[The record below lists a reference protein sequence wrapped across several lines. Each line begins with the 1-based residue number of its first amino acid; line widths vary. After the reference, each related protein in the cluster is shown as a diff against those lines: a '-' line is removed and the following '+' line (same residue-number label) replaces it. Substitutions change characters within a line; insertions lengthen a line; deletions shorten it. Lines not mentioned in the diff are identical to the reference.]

1 MTLYRRILLAIIV
14 ISLCLIGLAF
24 LSTQFILVDSYR
36 QIEEI
41 NATQNIERVAN
52 ALQNDIDSIQ
62 VDDVEWLERPPLP
75 PRYVPQSPEQ
85 LFANDSLFS
94 RMSIGTDLNV
104 SLLLDRENNIV
115 FHNANN
121 PDTQENGA
129 IPPFILASIKPGSPL
144 LAGANSSTTIKGI
157 IALPQGLLMTISMPV
172 YPRGG
177 HDKNWGRLIAG
188 RYIDEDEIQRLADST
203 NLDVKLVAY
212 DNEDIS
218 SDFQAAKLKLDEG
231 HNFYVDAGN
240 GTVISS
246 YIAMNDI
253 YGKPALMLRAQM
265 PRFIYRSGI
274 ESINS
279 FFVSLMLIVLLLA
292 GAAFLFLERT
302 VLSRLVTL
310 NTGLAQLKLSNNF
323 TLEVPTAGHDEITN
337 LTSGIKQL
345 LKDYSQTRSKLQDTQ
360 THLEKRVIERTSE
373 ISSAHARL
381 EQEISEQKQAYQ
393 VLSQTRDKALSDLQ
407 LKSQLLANVSH
418 DSRTPLTIIGLN
430 TEMLQQGRHGLLN
443 SKQNEVLDRILN
455 ATRQLMNFV
464 TNMLDEAQLKHGKM
478 SFLNVTFEPKLLI
491 EEFVSMLE
499 PLAEAKGIKLK
510 AEIDLALPGQ
520 VNGDPGRFK
529 QILTNLVENA
539 IKFTDEGSVTIKA
552 IRTDSQHWVIQVVD
566 TGRGIPSEMQNR
578 IFEAYWQLNS
588 TLKQDS
594 NRGVGLGLSIVK
606 QIVQLM
612 NGSITVESKIGQ
624 GTTFTVTLPIIREQE
639 KVMAEPM
646 RQINV

>member
-1 MTLYRRILLAIIV
+1 MTLYRKILLAIIV

-36 QIEEI
+36 QLEEI

-52 ALQNDIDSIQ
+52 VLQNDIDSIK
-62 VDDVEWLERPPLP
+62 VDEIDWLERPQPP
-75 PRYVPQSPEQ
+75 PRYVPQSTDQ
-85 LFANDSLFS
+85 RMADDNLFS
-94 RMSIGTDLNV
+94 RMSLAAELNI

-115 FHNANN
+115 FHNAT
-121 PDTQENGA
+121 DTDTKENSA
-129 IPPFILASIKPGSPL
+129 IPQLILASIKPGSPL
-144 LAGANSSTTIKGI
+144 LAGTNPSATVKGI
-157 IALPQGLLMTISMPV
+157 IALPQGLMMIISVPV
-172 YPRGG
+172 YSRGG

-188 RYIDEDEIQRLADST
+188 RYIDDDKIQHLADST
-203 NLDVKLVAY
+203 QLNVEMVAY
-212 DNEDIS
+212 NDDHIS

-231 HNFYVDAGN
+231 HNFYVDSGN

-246 YIAMNDI
+246 FTVINDI

-279 FFVSLMLIVLLLA
+279 FFASLILIVLLLA
-292 GAAFLFLERT
+292 GGTFLFLERT
-302 VLSRLVTL
+302 VLSRLITL

-323 TLEVPTAGHDEITN
+323 TLEVPTMGHDEITN
-337 LTSGIKQL
+337 LTSSIKQL
-345 LKDYSQTRSKLQDTQ
+345 LKDYSQTRSQLQDTQ
-360 THLEKRVIERTSE
+360 NNLEKRVIERTSE
-373 ISSAHARL
+373 MSSTNSRL
-381 EQEISEQKQAYQ
+381 EQEIGEHKLAFQI
-393 VLSQTRDKALSDLQ
+393 LTQTRDKALSDLQ

-430 TEMLQQGRHGLLN
+430 TEMLQQGRHGALN
-443 SKQNEVLDRILN
+443 SKQNEVLDRILT
-455 ATRQLMNFV
+455 ATRQLLNFV

-478 SFLNVTFEPKLLI
+478 TFVNVTFEPKLLI
-491 EEFVSMLE
+491 EEFVGMLE

-510 AEIDLALPGQ
+510 AEIDLALPNQ
-520 VNGDPGRFK
+520 VKGDPDRFK
-529 QILTNLVENA
+529 QILTNLTENA

-552 IRTDSQHWVIQVVD
+552 LRTDSQHWVIQVVD
-566 TGRGIPSEMQNR
+566 TGRGIPPEVQNR

-588 TLKQDS
+588 TLKQDN

-612 NGSITVESKIGQ
+612 NGNITVESKIGQ
-624 GTTFTVTLPIIREQE
+624 GTTFTVTLPIIRDQE
-639 KVMAEPM
+639 KVITEPM